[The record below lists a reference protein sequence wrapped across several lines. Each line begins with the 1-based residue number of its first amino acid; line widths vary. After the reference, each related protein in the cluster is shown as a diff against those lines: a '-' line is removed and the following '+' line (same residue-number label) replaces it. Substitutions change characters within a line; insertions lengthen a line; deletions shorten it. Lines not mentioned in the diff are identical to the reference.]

1 MIDHLIFDFDGT
13 ISDSYPIF
21 VRIMREICEDKGWEI
36 NRTDEQ
42 LLKKLKINVRA
53 CWEDLGYSPL
63 ETRDLFWQ
71 YQVKYCKDY
80 RAFPAVQPLLEKA
93 VSLGKKNYVYTHS
106 PDVVLDILKNMGL
119 DGYFTDVITSS
130 YGFPAKPAPD
140 ALQFLCQK
148 HSLDPARCMM
158 IGDRPIDTQAGHNA
172 GMIGCLWDAFGEYP
186 DEEVEYKIQRLE
198 ELTELLETV

>member
-21 VRIMREICEDKGWEI
+21 VRIIRTICKDKGWEI

-42 LLKKLKINVRA
+42 LLDKLMINVPA
-53 CWEDLGYSPL
+53 CWMDLGYSYQEAAGP
-63 ETRDLFWQ
+63 FWD
-71 YQVKYCKDY
+71 YQKEFRFDFK
-80 RAFPAVQPLLEKA
+80 AFPAVRPLLEKSI
-93 VSLGKKNYVYTHS
+93 SLGKKNYIYTHS
-106 PDVVLDILKNMGL
+106 SDVVLDMLKNMGL

-130 YGFPAKPAPD
+130 YHFPRKPAPD
-140 ALQFLCQK
+140 ALQFLCQRNG
-148 HSLDPARCMM
+148 LDPQNCMM

-172 GMIGCLWDAFGEYP
+172 GMIGCLWDACGDYP

-198 ELTELLETV
+198 ELTELLDQI

>member
-21 VRIMREICEDKGWEI
+21 VRIIRTICKDKGWEI

-42 LLKKLKINVRA
+42 LLDKLMINVPA
-53 CWEDLGYSPL
+53 CWVDLGYSYQ
-63 ETRDLFWQ
+63 ETAGLFWD
-71 YQVKYCKDY
+71 YQKAFRFDFK
-80 RAFPAVQPLLEKA
+80 AFPAVRPLLEKSI
-93 VSLGKKNYVYTHS
+93 SLGKKNYIYTHS
-106 PDVVLDILKNMGL
+106 SDVVLDMLKNMGL

-130 YGFPAKPAPD
+130 YHFPRKPAPD

-148 HSLDPARCMM
+148 NGLDPKNCMM

-172 GMIGCLWDAFGEYP
+172 GMIGCLWDAYGRTP
-186 DEEVEYKIQRLE
+186 DEKVEYKIQRLE
-198 ELTELLETV
+198 ELTELLDRI